1 MDGHDGRGAWSDGSF
16 NFARID
22 IKGVRIDVH
31 KYRSSADVGDGA
43 GGGDEGKG
51 GGDDFIA
58 GANVESEKREDQ
70 SVCAGGA
77 GDGVRA
83 AGELADFFFE
93 GVDFRTENKLLAFE
107 VSMDRL
113 EYFVADGGVL
123 GFEIEKWERFGH
135 R

>member
-1 MDGHDGRGAWSDGSF
+1 MNGHDGGGAGSDGFF
-16 NFARID
+16 NFTGID
-22 IKGVRIDVH
+22 IEGVRVDID
-31 KYRSSADVGDGA
+31 KYGPGAYVGNGT
-43 GGGDEGKG
+43 GGGDEGEG
-51 GGDDFIA
+51 RGDDFVA
-58 GANVESEKREDQ
+58 GANVESEKREDERVGAR
-70 SVCAGGA
+70 SA

-107 VSMDRL
+107 ALVDGL
-113 EYFVADGGVL
+113 EYFVADGGEL